1 MKKRSFIYV
10 MVLEANRPMDMASAV
25 GITANGVVVRAQT
38 AAKEHV
44 HRQIERRRDQACS
57 SHTNLLQRT
66 QQGGPKRTSSTPSEG
81 DPLIS
86 KEL

>member
-10 MVLEANRPMDMASAV
+10 MILEANRPMDMASAV
-25 GITANGVVVRAQT
+25 GLTANGVVVRAQT
-38 AAKEHV
+38 GAKEHV
-44 HRQIERRRDQACS
+44 HRQLERRRDQAC

-66 QQGGPKRTSSTPSEG
+66 QQGGPKRTTSTPSEG
-81 DPLIS
+81 DPLVS